1 MLAGF
6 NSTLAALYF
15 AIWLALAYFFNKW
28 SLAQDGSGPEPWSLK
43 LQLLSGPGLL
53 LYGATV
59 TFSSIDWVRES
70 RRPQPVGS
78 RSACL
83 NFSARHTV
91 LSLPLFTVLEVHS
104 LGKMAV
110 TALVVK
116 AAGLPCAVEIASH
129 G

>member
-1 MLAGF
+1 MLARMV
-6 NSTLAALYF
+6 TAE
-15 AIWLALAYFFNKW
+15 III
-28 SLAQDGSGPEPWSLK
+28 DRGP
-43 LQLLSGPGLL
+43 PGLVRWRRHSQL
-53 LYGATV
+53 RPRRVASGRLIIGRSP
-59 TFSSIDWVRES
+59 FSSIDWVRDPG
-70 RRPQPVGS
+70 RPQPVGS